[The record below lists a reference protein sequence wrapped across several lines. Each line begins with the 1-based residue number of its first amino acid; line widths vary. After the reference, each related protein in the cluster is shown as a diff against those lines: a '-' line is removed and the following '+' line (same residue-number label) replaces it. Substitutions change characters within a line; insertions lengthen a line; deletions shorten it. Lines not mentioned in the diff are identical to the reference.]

1 MLGDKSHRLSA
12 KGGDQS
18 SGLRISFS
26 SLFAREMLGV
36 RIPPLE
42 RKRWLSNRPASHF
55 FFLAIR
61 SGNAWRSNPTFIIKK
76 RALRAHFLL
85 WRKRWDSNP
94 RAVARKRFSRAPRY
108 DHFGTFPFLFLFY
121 FSQFPKEFLYDF
133 KAFFFHNACC
143 NGDVS
148 VGDG

>member
-1 MLGDKSHRLSA
+1 MASRSNATCCTRERAKRSSIVNNNLRRESHL
-12 KGGDQS
+12 
-18 SGLRISFS
+18 
-26 SLFAREMLGV
+26 
-36 RIPPLE
+36 PLKR

-61 SGNAWRSNPTFIIKK
+61 SGNVRRSNPTFIIKK

-133 KAFFFHNACC
+133 EAFFFHDACC
-143 NGDVS
+143 NGDVG